1 MEVLIPFYQDL
12 VELLGISVLL
22 SSLYMQGQVYVDPT
36 IRAIAVQSIIISIL
50 IGILFLHTGEVNL
63 LILAAITAL
72 MRGIVFPKIMLYQ
85 VRRFKHKLR
94 ETGSSQKTPSL
105 VLVGIIIVIIGYVL
119 FRAIIF
125 PFLPNTQISIP
136 FILLLLGLLLIIT
149 RRNALSQMAGYIE
162 QENAVLYISA
172 LIAPG
177 MPLLIEFAVL
187 LDIFGIVLVG
197 VILSAQRDVFRTL
210 EPNDIEQLSG

>member
-1 MEVLIPFYQDL
+1 
-12 VELLGISVLL
+12 
-22 SSLYMQGQVYVDPT
+22 
-36 IRAIAVQSIIISIL
+36 
-50 IGILFLHTGEVNL
+50 
-63 LILAAITAL
+63 

-105 VLVGIIIVIIGYVL
+105 VLVGIIVVITGYVI
-119 FRAIIF
+119 FRTIIF
-125 PFLPNTQISIP
+125 PFLPNPQISIP

-177 MPLLIEFAVL
+177 MQLLIEFAVL
-187 LDIFGIVLVG
+187 LDIFGVVIVG
-197 VILSAQRDVFRTL
+197 VVLSAQRDVFRTL
-210 EPNDIEQLSG
+210 EPKDIEQLSG